1 MAGINLSQSIQE
13 KQALARGSLFDRG
26 FFANIGFFL
35 LVLIIW
41 GGTNW
46 YAGKL
51 TDELTVL
58 QQENAQKTSGLKG
71 DEVNR
76 IADFR
81 DRLDTIEENLDS
93 QPDPRSVFQE
103 LERYVVPTV
112 RLTRFAYQ
120 QEDRRILIDGITDNL
135 RYLAQQMLSFK
146 RLSGVERVHAALV
159 EYNKDGKLE
168 FNLIL
173 TLSPSE
179 PKTR

>member
-58 QQENAQKTSGLKG
+58 QQ
-71 DEVNR
+71 EVNR